1 MGSLSVRLPAARDST
16 IESPWR
22 TVVQAGASLAAAMG
36 VGRFVYTPILPL
48 MQERAGLSAVGGA
61 HLATANYVGYLLG
74 ALAGVAFP
82 GVSRSPL
89 AFRTA
94 FVALI
99 ASLVA
104 MPATENTVA
113 WMGLRLLAGVTS
125 ALIFVITVNAL
136 HACLR
141 GHPGHLSGWAFGGIG
156 AGIALSG
163 VLVLVLHTIGDW
175 RSAWIASAVAAA
187 VLAAAAWGIRLTPGP
202 VPGSDPGSDPIA
214 AEPLPPRRWGM
225 FVALFTSYTLEGV
238 GYIIAGTFLVAAI
251 AQTSSGALGSGAWVL
266 VGVAAIP
273 SAACWAWLAHR
284 RSSALLLI
292 TALLLQAIGI
302 ALPALTASPIAALIS
317 AVLFGATFVGIVALS
332 LATGAALRFP
342 HAVALLT
349 TGYSVGQIAG
359 PLLAAPLLHTG
370 YRPAMALAAAIILAA
385 ACAAIPLRKA

>member
-74 ALAGVAFP
+74 ALAGIAFP
-82 GVSRSPL
+82 GVSRSPM

-113 WMGLRLLAGVTS
+113 WMGLRLIAGFTS

-136 HACLR
+136 HARLR

-163 VLVLVLHTIGDW
+163 ALVLVLHTIGDW
-175 RSAWIASAVAAA
+175 RSAWIASALAAA
-187 VLAAAAWGIRLTPGP
+187 VLAAAAWRIRLTP
-202 VPGSDPGSDPIA
+202 DPMPDSDPIA
-214 AEPLPPRRWGM
+214 AAPLPPRRWGM
-225 FVALFTSYTLEGV
+225 FAALFTSYTLEGV

-251 AQTSSGALGSGAWVL
+251 AQTSSAALASGAWVL
-266 VGVAAIP
+266 VGVAALP

-302 ALPALTASPIAALIS
+302 ALPALTASPVAALIS

-385 ACAAIPLRKA
+385 ACATIPLRRA